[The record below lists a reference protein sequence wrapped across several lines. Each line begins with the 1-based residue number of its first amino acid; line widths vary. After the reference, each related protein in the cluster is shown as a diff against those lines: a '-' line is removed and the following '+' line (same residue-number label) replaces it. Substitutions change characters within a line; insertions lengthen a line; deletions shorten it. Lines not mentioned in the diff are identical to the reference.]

1 VTNNISFSNIVNFST
16 SFHLVDR
23 SPWPFLAGFLALQLP
38 LGLLVYIHT
47 SKTLIFF
54 YSFLFLLYVIK
65 RWAGDMVVESTF
77 QGMHTK
83 SVQKGI
89 VLGYLLFIVSE
100 VMLFASFF
108 GSYFYYV
115 IEPSL

>member
-1 VTNNISFSNIVNFST
+1 M
-16 SFHLVDR
+16 
-23 SPWPFLAGFLALQLP
+23 QLP
-38 LGLLVYIHT
+38 IALLIYIAT
-47 SKTLIFF
+47 GKTFIFF

-65 RWAGDMVVESTF
+65 RWATDVVVEGTF

-83 SVQKGI
+83 DVQKGI
-89 VLGYLLFIVSE
+89 ILGYLLFIVSE
-100 VMLFASFF
+100 IMLFASFF